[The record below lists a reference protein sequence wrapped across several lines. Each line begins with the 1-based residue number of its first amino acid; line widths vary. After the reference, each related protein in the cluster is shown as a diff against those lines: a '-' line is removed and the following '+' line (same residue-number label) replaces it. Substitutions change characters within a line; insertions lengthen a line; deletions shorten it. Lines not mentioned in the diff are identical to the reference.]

1 MPGDT
6 RAFRDFLG
14 EHRQGK
20 THDLLSDKWQEVVAA
35 VAEIGKTGEMIVK
48 FKMKPMNDK
57 NSADRDDPFVVTV
70 EVTQKMPKEPAP
82 ESIYYVTPSNNL
94 TKRSPQQDMELS
106 PGGPALIH
114 KGAA

>member
-6 RAFRDFLG
+6 RAFSDFLG

-35 VAEIGKTGEMIVK
+35 VAESGKTGEMVVK

-94 TKRSPQQDMELS
+94 TKR
-106 PGGPALIH
+106 
-114 KGAA
+114 